1 MSVEANKALVRR
13 WLEDVWNSSD
23 LAAIDL
29 LFAPNYTVNDVSYP
43 PAAVKQ
49 AVQYLHTAFAP
60 ITATIEDLIAED
72 DKVVVRWSLR
82 GAHSGSFMDL
92 PPTGQLVHLTGI
104 NIYRIA
110 NNQIVANHEQV
121 NAAEVVQQLRSAL
134 ATSSADEPA
143 TAS

>member
-72 DKVVVRWSLR
+72 DKVVVRCSSPVSCPASRAGRLTD
-82 GAHSGSFMDL
+82 GSRWL
-92 PPTGQLVHLTGI
+92 
-104 NIYRIA
+104 
-110 NNQIVANHEQV
+110 
-121 NAAEVVQQLRSAL
+121 
-134 ATSSADEPA
+134 SSAAAGVILPCQSTYHCDGGA
-143 TAS
+143 V